1 MRGKI
6 VLLYE
11 TERGK
16 ALCDIA
22 SYVLTQVAVAFG
34 HALTL
39 PEKRCEQA
47 AEVSDEIID
56 LCADAEGILV
66 GDGDMACLPALTDEL
81 LCASRLRELRYSHLI
96 ENRSLMGPERPLNA
110 ILLQALNSLPET
122 LQATANLAYAVSAR
136 ENLPI
141 LQVPPSG
148 KLAAAWQSALEQADS
163 LSAPFHA
170 WELPLARVLP
180 DMIFRPQRTGV
191 LLCPPY
197 AGSVLADAAAA
208 LAGAQGMGYD
218 VYIGGQC
225 GLLAALKQDADALNP
240 FGFLRAVTHLLRS
253 DMKLDKEA
261 ACVEAALRN
270 VLQAGWRTADIA
282 LQPDKV
288 MDAEGICDLV
298 CQQIEV
304 AGEWITN
311 G

>member
-39 PEKRCEQA
+39 PVKKCEPVP
-47 AEVSDEIID
+47 EVSDALLD

-66 GDGDMACLPALTDEL
+66 GDGDMACLPALADEL
-81 LCASRLRELRYSHLI
+81 LCASRVRELRYTHLI
-96 ENRSLMGPERPLNA
+96 ENRALMGLGRPLNA
-110 ILLQALNSLPET
+110 VLIQALSSEEET
-122 LQATANLAYAVSAR
+122 LAATAKLAYAVSAR
-136 ENLPI
+136 ENMAI
-141 LQVPPSG
+141 LQVPATG
-148 KLAAAWQSALEQADS
+148 KLAAAWKKAVDGADS

-170 WELPLARVLP
+170 WELPLPRVLP
-180 DMIFRPQRTGV
+180 DMIHRPQHCGV

-197 AGSVLADAAAA
+197 AGYVLADAAAA
-208 LAGAQGMGYD
+208 LASAQGMGYD
-218 VYIGGQC
+218 SYVDGQC
-225 GLLAALKQDADALNP
+225 GLLSALRQDDDALNP
-240 FGFLRAVTHLLRS
+240 FGMLRAVTHLLRS
-253 DMKLDKEA
+253 ELKMEQEA
-261 ACVEAALRN
+261 ACLEAALRN
-270 VLQAGWRTADIA
+270 VLQAGWRTADIS
-282 LQPDKV
+282 LKPDKV

-304 AGEWITN
+304 AGEWIAN
-311 G
+311 K